1 MLYLHLFYTFFKI
14 GLFGF
19 GGGYAMLS
27 MIQGEV
33 VTRYGWLTPQEFTDI
48 VAISQMTPGPIGIN
62 SATYVGFTATGSV
75 WGSIIATFAVVLPS
89 FILMLTISKFFLKYQ
104 KHPAV
109 EAIFAGL
116 RPAVVG
122 LLASAALVLM
132 NAENFGSPT
141 EDTRSFIITIDFI
154 GYLGTLALLLFK
166 EFQAPHIDWTSFY
179 NGMSVYVGIA
189 CCVAFAGSI
198 VYIIKTKYTRATADK
213 PAEAAETAG
222 AEAVCAPQND
232 SARDNKQGLLTTTAI

>member
-1 MLYLHLFYTFFKI
+1 MLYLQLFYTFFKI

-33 VTRYGWLTPQEFTDI
+33 VTRYGWLTSQEFTDI

-75 WGSIIATFAVVLPS
+75 WGSIIATLAVVLPS
-89 FILMLTISKFFLKYQ
+89 FILMLAISKFFLKYQ
-104 KHPAV
+104 KHPVV
-109 EAIFAGL
+109 EAVFSGL

-132 NAENFGSPT
+132 NAENFSSPK
-141 EDTRSFIITIDFI
+141 EDMYSFIISCLIF
-154 GYLGTLALLLFK
+154 LVAFVGTRKYKINPILMIVAC
-166 EFQAPHIDWTSFY
+166 
-179 NGMSVYVGIA
+179 GIA
-189 CCVAFAGSI
+189 
-198 VYIIKTKYTRATADK
+198 
-213 PAEAAETAG
+213 
-222 AEAVCAPQND
+222 
-232 SARDNKQGLLTTTAI
+232 GLILSQ

>member
-1 MLYLHLFYTFFKI
+1 MLYLQLFYTFFKI

-33 VTRYGWLTPQEFTDI
+33 VTRHGWLTSQEFTDI

-75 WGSIIATFAVVLPS
+75 WGSIIATLAVVLPS
-89 FILMLTISKFFLKYQ
+89 FILMLAISKFFLKYQ
-104 KHPAV
+104 KHPVV
-109 EAIFAGL
+109 EAVFSGL

-132 NAENFGSPT
+132 NAENFSSPK
-141 EDTRSFIITIDFI
+141 EDMYSFIISCLIFLVAFI
-154 GYLGTLALLLFK
+154 GTRKYKINPILMIVTC
-166 EFQAPHIDWTSFY
+166 
-179 NGMSVYVGIA
+179 GIA
-189 CCVAFAGSI
+189 
-198 VYIIKTKYTRATADK
+198 
-213 PAEAAETAG
+213 
-222 AEAVCAPQND
+222 
-232 SARDNKQGLLTTTAI
+232 GLILYQ

>member
-1 MLYLHLFYTFFKI
+1 MLYLQLFYTFFKI

-48 VAISQMTPGPIGIN
+48 VAVSQMTPGPIGIN

-75 WGSIIATFAVVLPS
+75 WGSIVATTAVVLPS
-89 FILMLTISKFFLKYQ
+89 FILMLTISRFFLKYQ
-104 KHPAV
+104 KHPLV
-109 EAIFAGL
+109 EAVFKGL

-141 EDTRSFIITIDFI
+141 EDTYSFVISIIIFLIAFI
-154 GYLGTLALLLFK
+154 GTRKYKANPILMIIACGIAGLLL
-166 EFQAPHIDWTSFY
+166 Y
-179 NGMSVYVGIA
+179 
-189 CCVAFAGSI
+189 
-198 VYIIKTKYTRATADK
+198 
-213 PAEAAETAG
+213 
-222 AEAVCAPQND
+222 
-232 SARDNKQGLLTTTAI
+232 

>member
-1 MLYLHLFYTFFKI
+1 MIYLQLFYTFFKI

-33 VTRYGWLTPQEFTDI
+33 VTRYHWLTPQEFTDI

-62 SATYVGFTATGSV
+62 SATYVGFTATGNV
-75 WGSIIATFAVVLPS
+75 LGSAIATFAVVLPS

-104 KHPAV
+104 KHPAI
-109 EAIFAGL
+109 EAVFGGL

-132 NAENFGSPT
+132 NVENFGSPT
-141 EDTRSFIITIDFI
+141 EDSYSFAISCLIFIIAFV
-154 GYLGTLALLLFK
+154 GTRKYKVNPILMIVLCGVAGLLL
-166 EFQAPHIDWTSFY
+166 Y
-179 NGMSVYVGIA
+179 
-189 CCVAFAGSI
+189 
-198 VYIIKTKYTRATADK
+198 
-213 PAEAAETAG
+213 
-222 AEAVCAPQND
+222 
-232 SARDNKQGLLTTTAI
+232 

>member
-1 MLYLHLFYTFFKI
+1 MIYLHLFYTFFKI

-33 VTRYGWLTPQEFTDI
+33 VTRYGWLTAQEFTDI

-62 SATYVGFTATGSV
+62 SATYVGFTATGNV

-89 FILMLTISKFFLKYQ
+89 FILMLTLSRFILRYR

-109 EAIFAGL
+109 EAVFSGL

-132 NAENFGSPT
+132 NAENFGSPAD
-141 EDTRSFIITIDFI
+141 DTRSFVISCIIFLIAFI
-154 GYLGTLALLLFK
+154 GTHRYKLNPIGL
-166 EFQAPHIDWTSFY
+166 I
-179 NGMSVYVGIA
+179 VA
-189 CCVAFAGSI
+189 CG
-198 VYIIKTKYTRATADK
+198 AT
-213 PAEAAETAG
+213 
-222 AEAVCAPQND
+222 
-232 SARDNKQGLLTTTAI
+232 GLILY

>member
-1 MLYLHLFYTFFKI
+1 MLYLQLFYTFFKI

-33 VTRYGWLTPQEFTDI
+33 VTRYGWLTSQEFTDI

-75 WGSIIATFAVVLPS
+75 WGSIIATLAVVLPS
-89 FILMLTISKFFLKYQ
+89 FILMLAISKFFLKYQ
-104 KHPAV
+104 KHPVV
-109 EAIFAGL
+109 EAVFSGL

-132 NAENFGSPT
+132 NAENFSSPK
-141 EDTRSFIITIDFI
+141 EDMYSFIISCLIFLIAFI
-154 GYLGTLALLLFK
+154 GTEKYKINPILM
-166 EFQAPHIDWTSFY
+166 I
-179 NGMSVYVGIA
+179 VVCGIA
-189 CCVAFAGSI
+189 
-198 VYIIKTKYTRATADK
+198 
-213 PAEAAETAG
+213 
-222 AEAVCAPQND
+222 
-232 SARDNKQGLLTTTAI
+232 GLILYQ

>member
-1 MLYLHLFYTFFKI
+1 MCIRDSFYTFFKI

-33 VTRYGWLTPQEFTDI
+33 VTRYNWVSTQEFTDI
-48 VAISQMTPGPIGIN
+48 VAISQSTPGPIGIN
-62 SATYVGFTATGSV
+62 AATYVGFTATGSI
-75 WGSIIATFAVVLPS
+75 WGSVIATFAVVLPS

-109 EAIFAGL
+109 EAVFSGL

-132 NAENFGSPT
+132 NVENFGSPT
-141 EDTRSFIITIDFI
+141 DDTYTFVISIIIFLVAFI
-154 GYLGTLALLLFK
+154 GTKKYHANPILMIIAC
-166 EFQAPHIDWTSFY
+166 
-179 NGMSVYVGIA
+179 GIA
-189 CCVAFAGSI
+189 
-198 VYIIKTKYTRATADK
+198 
-213 PAEAAETAG
+213 
-222 AEAVCAPQND
+222 
-232 SARDNKQGLLTTTAI
+232 GLILY